1 MNIHANDPMTQPKN
15 PKKKSKKCLVM
26 TDVDGLRSSI
36 NKAQEI
42 RRIYS
47 AKFCRI
53 KARVSPVD
61 RLLMELII
69 QISF

>member
-47 AKFCRI
+47 AKFC
-53 KARVSPVD
+53 KVKGEGFPC
-61 RLLMELII
+61 
-69 QISF
+69 